1 VNDSRRYAVA
11 AGMLLLVADVA
22 GVLNVA
28 LSGVLRDSPDFI
40 GAVPDHATELGLAAL
55 FVFVMGAAGTGVS
68 VALYPILRR
77 LNPALAIGA
86 VAFRTAEGVIWMAC
100 AGILMSIV
108 AIGQRVVGAAD
119 PVWYANAA
127 RLLLDGM
134 DQIRLVGLLVFS
146 LGALCYYY
154 AFFSS
159 RLVPRWLS
167 GLGLLGTAL
176 WIGGVAWA
184 MVDHSQDYTAFVAP
198 LGLQELVFALW
209 LIFRGFSAPE
219 LAKAPNPATSPAPA
233 AA

>member
-1 VNDSRRYAVA
+1 MNGSRRYAVA
-11 AGMLLLVADVA
+11 AGILLLVADVA

-28 LSGVLRDSPDFI
+28 LSHVLRDSPDFI

-55 FVFVMGAAGTGVS
+55 FVFVMGAAGAGVS
-68 VALYPILRR
+68 VALYPVLRQ

-108 AIGQRVVGAAD
+108 SLGRQAVGAGD
-119 PVWYANAA
+119 PAWYGNAA
-127 RLLLDGM
+127 RLLVDEL
-134 DQIRLVGLLVFS
+134 DQINLAGLLVFS
-146 LGALCYYY
+146 LGAICYYY

-159 RLVPRWLS
+159 RLLPRWLS

-184 MVDHSQDYTAFVAP
+184 IVAHSQDYSQFVAP
-198 LGLQELVFALW
+198 LGLQELIFALW
-209 LIFRGFSAPE
+209 LIFAGFREPGLASAPHS
-219 LAKAPNPATSPAPA
+219 ATSPAPA